1 MNGKAPRRP
10 RESKRRRCA
19 FVVGEECGNVPAP
32 CQTSLKGVRPHSAG
46 VGKPGRDGAHTR
58 RARLQLHRP
67 IRGYMEEEKKRRKK
81 ERRKSKEERGSG
93 GLYHAFAFVL
103 WPPPPFPIIHPLPS
117 THKLE
122 VRVCASKFAYGPPPP
137 PPPPPPLDF
146 GVCLGW
152 CSLRGWGVRACTV
165 NYLCGPGMEESG
177 QGCIW
182 RSSFYPTH
190 ESVLSVIPGMPT
202 LRRCIDNIK
211 QGKRWKWAYLCRYLC
226 KTKCLYEP
234 DNACFATQWGFKRWH
249 DQFPDLLECKPLFG
263 TLCVHAQNKLEKN
276 SGKPPRLMKTHL
288 KFGCGVVSH
297 ISNRFG
303 LGKRHLRGFKW
314 IVAVGSSDNAATC
327 SQVWVSSKRN
337 FDKPAQ
343 GGLLVWS
350 CCWRKTKKRVK
361 YMVIFACC
369 DNK

>member
-1 MNGKAPRRP
+1 MSPLR
-10 RESKRRRCA
+10 
-19 FVVGEECGNVPAP
+19 V
-32 CQTSLKGVRPHSAG
+32 
-46 VGKPGRDGAHTR
+46 KP
-58 RARLQLHRP
+58 LW
-67 IRGYMEEEKKRRKK
+67 
-81 ERRKSKEERGSG
+81 RGSG
-93 GLYHAFAFVL
+93 HIQPAWESQAETELTQGERGCSCIGLSADIWKKKKNEERKKGENPKKSVVL
-103 WPPPPFPIIHPLPS
+103 EGYITRLPLSYDPPPPFPIIHPLPS

-122 VRVCASKFAYGPPPP
+122 VRVCARKFAYGPPPP

-288 KFGCGVVSH
+288 KLGCGVVSH

-314 IVAVGSSDNAATC
+314 IVAVGSLDNAATC

-337 FDKPAQ
+337 FDKSAQ

>member
-1 MNGKAPRRP
+1 MSPLR
-10 RESKRRRCA
+10 
-19 FVVGEECGNVPAP
+19 V
-32 CQTSLKGVRPHSAG
+32 
-46 VGKPGRDGAHTR
+46 KP
-58 RARLQLHRP
+58 LW
-67 IRGYMEEEKKRRKK
+67 
-81 ERRKSKEERGSG
+81 RGSG
-93 GLYHAFAFVL
+93 HIQPAWESQAETELTQGERGCSCIGLSADIWKKKKNEERKKGENPKKSVVL
-103 WPPPPFPIIHPLPS
+103 EGYITRLPLSYDPPPFPIIHPLPS

-122 VRVCASKFAYGPPPP
+122 VRVCARKFAYGPPP

-263 TLCVHAQNKLEKN
+263 NFA
-276 SGKPPRLMKTHL
+276 STH
-288 KFGCGVVSH
+288 KINWKKIRESH
-297 ISNRFG
+297 PG
-303 LGKRHLRGFKW
+303 
-314 IVAVGSSDNAATC
+314 
-327 SQVWVSSKRN
+327 
-337 FDKPAQ
+337 
-343 GGLLVWS
+343 
-350 CCWRKTKKRVK
+350 
-361 YMVIFACC
+361 
-369 DNK
+369 